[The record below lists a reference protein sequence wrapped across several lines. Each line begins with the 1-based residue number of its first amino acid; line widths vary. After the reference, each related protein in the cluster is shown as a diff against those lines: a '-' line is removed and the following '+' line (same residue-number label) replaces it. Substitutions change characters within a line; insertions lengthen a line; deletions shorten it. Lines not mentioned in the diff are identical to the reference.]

1 VPKRIGQPRQIIT
14 PELRDS
20 YRRAWLVVVEGNPG
34 MSRCEVRAALPK
46 AFNWLYRC
54 DRDWLEANSPARLR
68 SSGPPPRIDWVR
80 RDAELAKAVRALAAE
95 MKATPS
101 RPVRAS
107 ATALANKAGC
117 LTLTIKRPELVPGTL
132 KALAEVSESAEAYA
146 ASSGRPSASGA
157 RGWS

>member
-1 VPKRIGQPRQIIT
+1 
-14 PELRDS
+14 
-20 YRRAWLVVVEGNPG
+20 
-34 MSRCEVRAALPK
+34 
-46 AFNWLYRC
+46 
-54 DRDWLEANSPARLR
+54 
-68 SSGPPPRIDWVR
+68 
-80 RDAELAKAVRALAAE
+80 

-146 ASSGRPSASGA
+146 ASSASGA